1 METMD
6 ILEIKI
12 KEAISRKAKLEAE
25 RRDLM
30 QEVTR
35 LRENIKEIETE
46 KQEIKAK
53 LERIIEKIELYLAR
67 SEA

>member
-1 METMD
+1 MD

-25 RRDLM
+25 RRDLI

-35 LRENIKEIETE
+35 LRENIKEIEAE
-46 KQEIKAK
+46 RQEIKAK

>member
-1 METMD
+1 MD

-30 QEVTR
+30 REVTR
-35 LRENIKEIETE
+35 LRENIKEIEAE

-53 LERIIEKIELYLAR
+53 LESIIEKIELYLAR

>member
-1 METMD
+1 MD